1 MVLFSNLLY
10 FPSMQC
16 IVTTLH
22 TYQGGFVDLSS
33 HNEKTVVF
41 STRRLHLIPVLLTVW
56 GFTDA
61 GNRYWALPIEWQ
73 SVAHRLLMV
82 VRMVMRM
89 RMMRMLKVINLNMV
103 KMMKTVTITKIMT
116 GTPRILLAY
125 PAGYQY
131 GQYHHHDYL
140 YPKYG
145 WCITN

>member
-1 MVLFSNLLY
+1 M
-10 FPSMQC
+10 
-16 IVTTLH
+16 
-22 TYQGGFVDLSS
+22 
-33 HNEKTVVF
+33 
-41 STRRLHLIPVLLTVW
+41 W

-73 SVAHRLLMV
+73 SVAHRLFMVMVVV
-82 VRMVMRM
+82 VRMV
-89 RMMRMLKVINLNMV
+89 RMLELINMNMV
-103 KMMKTVTITKIMT
+103 MMMKTVTITKIMM

>member
-1 MVLFSNLLY
+1 MVFQVGTVGNSG
-10 FPSMQC
+10 
-16 IVTTLH
+16 TTLVPH
-22 TYQGGFVDLSS
+22 LHSGAVRRFIAL
-33 HNEKTVVF
+33 EKCVF
-41 STRRLHLIPVLLTVW
+41 DPRFTVW

-89 RMMRMLKVINLNMV
+89 RMMRMLEVINLDMV
-103 KMMKTVTITKIMT
+103 MMMKTVTITKIMT